1 VKTGRWLRVAR
12 RTGWGISDQAFSSL
26 TNFVLGV
33 TVARSLG
40 PRDLGAFGLA
50 FATYVIGLSIEQT
63 LASEPLLVRYSGV
76 ESHALKDAA
85 RSSSGT
91 ALIAGMLIGGV
102 CLVIGWATS
111 GALSQAFIALG
122 VSLPGLLVQDSL
134 RMIFFASRRGQHALI
149 NDVIWA
155 LVMFPALFILLSSGR
170 GSVFWL
176 TLAWG
181 GAANAAAVIGTL
193 QAGLVPHPSR
203 TAGWLREHR
212 DIAPRFLAE
221 MMALSGTRQLS
232 QFGIAASAGLVAV
245 GAIRAAQLLLNA
257 LQILSQGIGLV
268 ALPEAVRIGR
278 ASVRPLKKM
287 VWVICAALVAT
298 TFVWGAVLVLLPP
311 SLGRAILGLSWHAAK
326 DLFVPLTLV
335 QAAGGAIAA
344 AVIGLR
350 ALVAARRSLR
360 ARLLVSLLQVAGAI
374 GGAAAAG
381 ALGAAWG
388 LAIAGWVGAVV
399 FWRQFNRAFDERL
412 RSELAERSSRQLDE
426 APAELREPHG
436 RLERG
441 SGGMQVPILDSRHVK
456 TRITD
461 DR

>member
-1 VKTGRWLRVAR
+1 MVKTGRWLRVAR

-50 FATYVIGLSIEQT
+50 FATYLIGLSIEQT
-63 LASEPLLVRYSGV
+63 VGSEPLLVRYSGV

-85 RSSSGT
+85 RSASGT
-91 ALIAGMLIGGV
+91 ALTAGVLTGGV

-111 GALSQAFIALG
+111 GALSQAFIAVG

-181 GAANAAAVIGTL
+181 GAANAAAVIGML

-203 TAGWLREHR
+203 TAGWVREHR

-221 MMALSGTRQLS
+221 MMALTGTRQLS
-232 QFGIAASAGLVAV
+232 QFGIAASGGLVAV

-287 VWVICAALVAT
+287 VWVMCAALVAT
-298 TFVWGAVLVLLPP
+298 TFVWGTVLVLLPS
-311 SLGRAILGLSWHAAK
+311 SLGRAILGLSWNAAK

-335 QAAGGAIAA
+335 QAAGCAIAA

-374 GGAAAAG
+374 GGAAVDG
-381 ALGAAWG
+381 ARGAAWG
-388 LAIAGWVGAVV
+388 LAIAGWVGAAV

-412 RSELAERSSRQLDE
+412 GSELTEREL
-426 APAELREPHG
+426 APIG
-436 RLERG
+436 
-441 SGGMQVPILDSRHVK
+441 
-456 TRITD
+456 
-461 DR
+461 